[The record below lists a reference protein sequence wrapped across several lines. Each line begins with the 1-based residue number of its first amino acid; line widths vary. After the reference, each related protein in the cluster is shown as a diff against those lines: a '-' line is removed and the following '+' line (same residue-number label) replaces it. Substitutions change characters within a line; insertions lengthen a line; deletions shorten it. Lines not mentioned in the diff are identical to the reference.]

1 VLFVSVGEDVV
12 RGLVV
17 KWLRNTGFVVLR
29 GVSVSPLELD
39 VVAVGDVMMSRV
51 LLRRVMR
58 CLSTLLM

>member
-29 GVSVSPLELD
+29 GVSISPLELD